1 MKFVHFQSSDSSESQ
16 AGILE
21 GDAIRIVEGDIFGE
35 WSHTGDAVSLADVK
49 LRAPF
54 APRHI
59 IGIGANYIAEGEPK
73 PKPIS
78 DIPIFFF
85 KPTTSVIGPGE
96 DIVVPDGTDE
106 VKFESEIAVVIGR
119 PMRRVSEADVYDH
132 VFGYTVVND
141 VTAFDFFHPAG
152 HWTVGKA
159 FDTFTPL
166 GPALETEMDPD
177 KVKIKS
183 FLNGEL
189 KQNSGTNL
197 IIITIPQ
204 MLAYLSGVMT
214 LDAGDVILT
223 GAPVGAEMMHR
234 ATLSNV

>member
-78 DIPIFFF
+78 DIPIFSLSQ
-85 KPTTSVIGPGE
+85 PRRLSALGRTSWYPM
-96 DIVVPDGTDE
+96 
-106 VKFESEIAVVIGR
+106 A
-119 PMRRVSEADVYDH
+119 PMRLS
-132 VFGYTVVND
+132 
-141 VTAFDFFHPAG
+141 
-152 HWTVGKA
+152 
-159 FDTFTPL
+159 
-166 GPALETEMDPD
+166 
-177 KVKIKS
+177 
-183 FLNGEL
+183 LNPRL
-189 KQNSGTNL
+189 RS
-197 IIITIPQ
+197 
-204 MLAYLSGVMT
+204 
-214 LDAGDVILT
+214 
-223 GAPVGAEMMHR
+223 
-234 ATLSNV
+234 